1 MDEVKKIS
9 KKDLLKVYIRTFF
22 HQGSWNYERMQALG
36 YCFDLI
42 PIIKK
47 LYTKK
52 DDRIKA
58 LKRHLEYFNTH
69 QFMIAPILGVNI
81 AIEEKLAG
89 GGDIDNGSVNA
100 VKIGLMGPLAG
111 VGDPIFLG
119 TLRPLLAAL
128 GASFALQ
135 GNLLGPILFFI
146 LFNIIRLAFLWYGL
160 DFGFKK
166 GMDMISDIAGSALKK
181 LTEGA
186 GVLGLFVMGALV
198 CQWTTINVPLVI
210 TDYVVDGEQFI
221 TTVQNVLD
229 ELMPGILALGL
240 TFLCIK
246 LMNKKISPVKIIFGL
261 FLVGII
267 GNYFGILG

>member
-1 MDEVKKIS
+1 MDS
-9 KKDLLKVYIRTFF
+9 
-22 HQGSWNYERMQALG
+22 
-36 YCFDLI
+36 
-42 PIIKK
+42 
-47 LYTKK
+47 
-52 DDRIKA
+52 
-58 LKRHLEYFNTH
+58 
-69 QFMIAPILGVNI
+69 
-81 AIEEKLAG
+81 
-89 GGDIDNGSVNA
+89 
-100 VKIGLMGPLAG
+100 
-111 VGDPIFLG
+111 
-119 TLRPLLAAL
+119 
-128 GASFALQ
+128 LQ
-135 GNLLGPILFFI
+135 GT
-146 LFNIIRLAFLWYGL
+146 AH
-160 DFGFKK
+160 
-166 GMDMISDIAGSALKK
+166 IAGSALKK